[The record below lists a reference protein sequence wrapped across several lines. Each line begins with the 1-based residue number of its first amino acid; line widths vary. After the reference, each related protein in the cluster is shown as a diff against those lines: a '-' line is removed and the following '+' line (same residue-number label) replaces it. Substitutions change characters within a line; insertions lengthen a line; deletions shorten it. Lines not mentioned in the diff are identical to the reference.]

1 MIRRPVAA
9 GSFYPSMPDRLR
21 AQAGDLVAGDL
32 PKTRAIGAVVPH
44 AGYIYSGKIS
54 GAVYSR
60 IVFPDVFVIVGPNH
74 TGVGAGVAI
83 MTEGQWE
90 TPLGQVPIDVDL
102 ATAILRNSQAIEEDQ
117 VGHQREHS
125 IEVQLPLLQAC
136 GRPFSFVPICLFSSE
151 YAVCRDVGSAIAR
164 AVARSDRSVLVVA
177 STDMS
182 HYVSREQ
189 AAIKD
194 RLAIEA
200 IIACDPQRL
209 HRVVRREGITMC
221 GFHPTTA
228 LLVAAQELGAT
239 SAELI
244 GYATSADVTKD
255 DSSVVG
261 YAGLVIT

>member
-1 MIRRPVAA
+1 MIRRAVVA
-9 GSFYPSMPDRLR
+9 GSFYPGTPERLR
-21 AQAGDLVAGDL
+21 AQAADLIIGDL
-32 PKTRAIGAVVPH
+32 PKVRAIGAVVPH
-44 AGYIYSGKIS
+44 AGYIYSGRIA
-54 GAVYSR
+54 GAVYAR
-60 IVFPDVFVIVGPNH
+60 LIFPDVFVMLGPNH

-83 MTEGQWE
+83 ITEGKWE
-90 TPLGQVPIDVDL
+90 TPLGQVPIDTEL
-102 ATAILRNSQAIEEDQ
+102 AKAILRNSQTIEEDDL
-117 VGHQREHS
+117 GHQREHS

-151 YAVCRDVGSAIAR
+151 FSACQDVGLAVAQAIAE
-164 AVARSDRSVLVVA
+164 SDRSVLMVA
-177 STDMS
+177 SSDMS

-189 AAIKD
+189 AKAKD

-200 IIACDPQRL
+200 VLACDPQRL

-228 LLVAAQELGAT
+228 LLIASRELGAT
-239 SAELI
+239 SGELI

-261 YAGLVIT
+261 YAGLIVK

>member
-44 AGYIYSGKIS
+44 AGYAYSGRVA
-54 GAVYSR
+54 GAVYAR
-60 IVFPDVFVIVGPNH
+60 LLVPDVVVILGPNH
-74 TGVGAGVAI
+74 TGVGAGVSI
-83 MTEGQWE
+83 MTDGQWE

-102 ATAILRNSQAIEEDQ
+102 ATAILRNSQTIEEDQ
-117 VGHQREHS
+117 IGHQREHS
-125 IEVQLPLLQAC
+125 IEVQLPLLQAS
-136 GRPFSFVPICLFSSE
+136 GQSFSFVPICLFSSE
-151 YAVCRDVGSAIAR
+151 YAVCQDVGI
-164 AVARSDRSVLVVA
+164 AVARAINASNRSVLMVA

-189 AAIKD
+189 ANIKD
-194 RLAIEA
+194 RQAIDA
-200 IIACDPQRL
+200 ILACDPERL

-228 LLVAAQELGAT
+228 MLIAAKELGAT
-239 SAELI
+239 SAELVR
-244 GYATSADVTKD
+244 YATSADVTKD
-255 DSSVVG
+255 DTSVVA
-261 YAGLVIT
+261 YAGLIVT

>member
-1 MIRRPVAA
+1 MIRQAVAA
-9 GSFYPSMPDRLR
+9 GSFYPEMPERLR
-21 AQAGDLVAGDL
+21 AQAADLIAGDL
-32 PKTRAIGAVVPH
+32 PKVRAIGAIVPH

-54 GAVYSR
+54 GAVYGR
-60 IVFPDVFVIVGPNH
+60 LVFPDVFVILGPNH

-83 MTEGQWE
+83 MTHGKWE
-90 TPLGQVPIDVDL
+90 TPLGQIPIDTEL
-102 ATAILRNSQAIEEDQ
+102 ATAILRNSQTIEEDQ
-117 VGHQREHS
+117 LGHQREHS
-125 IEVQLPLLQAC
+125 IEVQLPLLQASD
-136 GRPFSFVPICLFSSE
+136 RPFSFVPICLFSSE
-151 YAVCRDVGSAIAR
+151 YAVCQDVGLAVAQAIAGLN
-164 AVARSDRSVLVVA
+164 RSVLIVA

-189 AAIKD
+189 AKIKD
-194 RLAIEA
+194 HLAIEA
-200 IIACDPQRL
+200 IVACDPQRL
-209 HRVVRREGITMC
+209 HRIVRREGITMC

-261 YAGLVIT
+261 YAGLVVA